1 MTKRNIIKD
10 LSLSEISGVTV
21 PAQAHA
27 LVSIMKGEHVELAK
41 YLATDEGAKT
51 FDAFMADEQVQR
63 VKNKIYESVWPL
75 MDALRNSIVSIKLDA
90 SLNDEQKNE
99 RISEAVAQF
108 DVAVKGVTS
117 QHPRSSAI
125 NVDGLL
131 KSLTIYEESMS
142 EDIAKKAAELE
153 TQVAALTKSL
163 ADAEVLAKLSDDEK
177 AYLAGLKDED
187 AEKFKKATADERKKL
202 MQKSA
207 ESDEVFKSVDGVE
220 IRKSAVGDSVFAI
233 LKSQDEALRAT
244 RAELAKQA
252 ERAQTVELTKRAE
265 DEFKH
270 LPGDTVAKVAVL
282 KFAAGADEATRT
294 ALETMLKAAD
304 AALAPAFADIGTAG
318 GKPQDITKAARRDEL
333 VKDYM
338 AANPTVSKAA
348 AEVAVISAHPDLYE
362 G

>member
-27 LVSIMKGEHVELAK
+27 LVSIMKGEHVDLAK

-63 VKNKIYESVWPL
+63 AKCDIQESLWPVL
-75 MDALRNSIVSIKLDA
+75 DALRNTVVSIKLDA
-90 SLNDEQKNE
+90 SLNDDEKSA

-108 DVAVKGVTS
+108 DVAVKGASS
-117 QHPRSSAI
+117 QHPQSNAI
-125 NVDGLL
+125 NVTGLL
-131 KSLTIYEESMS
+131 KSLTNYEGSMS

-153 TQVAALTKSL
+153 AQVAALTKSL

-177 AYLAGLKDED
+177 EYLAGLKDED
-187 AEKFKKATADERKKL
+187 AEKFKKATADERAKQMK
-202 MQKSA
+202 KSA
-207 ESDEVFKSVDGVE
+207 DTDEVYKTSEGRE
-220 IRKSAVGDSVFAI
+220 IRKSAVGEDVFAI
-233 LKSQDEALRAT
+233 LKSQDETLKAAM
-244 RAELAKQA
+244 AEVAKSA
-252 ERAQTVELTKRAE
+252 AHAQTVELTKRAE

-294 ALETMLKAAD
+294 AFETMLKAAD
-304 AALAPAFADIGTAG
+304 SALAPAFAEIGKSG
-318 GKPQDITKAARRDEL
+318 GKAQDITKAAKRDEL
-333 VKDYM
+333 VKAHM
-338 AANPTVSKAA
+338 TANPNVTKAQ
-348 AEVAVISAHPDLYE
+348 AEVAIISAHPDLYE

>member
-51 FDAFMADEQVQR
+51 FDAFMTDERVQR
-63 VKNKIYESVWPL
+63 AKCDIQESMWPL
-75 MDALRNSIVSIKLDA
+75 MDALRNTIVSIKLDA
-90 SLNDEQKNE
+90 SLNDEQKSE
-99 RISEAVAQF
+99 KISEAVAQF
-108 DVAVKGVTS
+108 DVAC
-117 QHPRSSAI
+117 QHPQSNAI
-125 NVDGLL
+125 NVTGLL
-131 KSLTIYEESMS
+131 KSLTNYEGSMS

-153 TQVAALTKSL
+153 AQVAALTKSL

-177 AYLAGLKDED
+177 AYLADLKDED
-187 AEKFKKATADERKKL
+187 AEKFKKATADERAKQ

-207 ESDEVFKSVDGVE
+207 ASDEVYKTSEGRE
-220 IRKSAVGDSVFAI
+220 IRKSAVGEDVFAI
-233 LKSQDEALRAT
+233 LKSQDETLKAAM
-244 RAELAKQA
+244 AEVAKSA
-252 ERAQTVELTKRAE
+252 EHAQTVELTKRAE

-304 AALAPAFADIGTAG
+304 AALAPAFAEIGKSG
-318 GKPQDITKAARRDEL
+318 GKPQDITKAAKRDEL
-333 VKDYM
+333 VKAHM
-338 AANPTVSKAA
+338 VANPTVSKAA